1 MYGVIQLL
9 PLISQIGTKPPSES
23 NYQSIQELV
32 EVEESR
38 KGNLYFVFF
47 YILIIPCVFFGNLFL
62 AGWLDAE
69 PITFPFFIA
78 LDLIL
83 VCSIVY
89 PLVARESKLHIQN
102 FKPQLKHY
110 LQSRELLTEGER
122 FLCFFV
128 GKPYSFRVPDW
139 VPTNTG
145 IYSLFVFTNQRLILI
160 HLSNEVAGVNQFFES
175 EDGVADSMVS
185 GIHSIDYANFNV
197 IRLGGLLPPNL
208 LSFTHWRL
216 RIKPS
221 IQAEPFGWFVGV
233 KHIKNGK
240 LLREI
245 LSRLPS

>member
-1 MYGVIQLL
+1 M
-9 PLISQIGTKPPSES
+9 PLVSQIGTKPGNELIYSG
-23 NYQSIQELV
+23 IQELS
-32 EVEESR
+32 EVEEGR

-47 YILIIPCVFFGNLFL
+47 YILIIPAIFFGNLFL

-69 PITFPFFIA
+69 PITFPIFIA

-83 VCSIVY
+83 VFWVVY
-89 PLVARESKLHIQN
+89 PLVARESKLHVQN

-110 LQSRELLTEGER
+110 LERQEILTEDEH

-145 IYSLFVFTNQRLILI
+145 IYSLFVFTNKRLVLI
-160 HLSNEVAGVNQFFES
+160 HLSNEVAGVNQFLDS
-175 EDGVADSMVS
+175 NDGSADSMVS
-185 GIHSIDYANFNV
+185 GIHSIDYSNFNV

-208 LSFTHWRL
+208 LSFTHWRI

-221 IQAEPFGWFVGV
+221 SQAEPFGWFVGV
-233 KHIKNGK
+233 KHLNNGK
-240 LLREI
+240 LLKEI
-245 LSRLPS
+245 INRIPG